1 MRTYDRPIA
10 DYPTNREADV
20 VLRDGSTV
28 HVRPVRAEDE
38 PALHGFFS
46 SLSLDSRSFR
56 FFSAATNL
64 QDTARRL
71 ADVDYVSRYGLI
83 AVRGGGDEV
92 IGHGLYIGRPH
103 ETAEVAF
110 AIADGMQGRGLATL
124 LLAHLAEVAVENEI
138 PLFYAEVMPENWRM
152 LEVFRESGFPTET
165 SSAPGVIRVEM
176 PTSFS
181 AEAVERFER
190 RDQLA
195 AEAAVRRFLMPKAVA
210 VVGASRHRET
220 VGGSIFRNLLESGFD
235 GTVYPVNPASDV
247 VQSVRAYR
255 SIAEVPDEIDL
266 AVIAVPG
273 RGGGRR
279 GDRVRR

>member
-1 MRTYDRPIA
+1 M
-10 DYPTNREADV
+10 
-20 VLRDGSTV
+20 
-28 HVRPVRAEDE
+28 RAEDE
-38 PALHGFFS
+38 PALHRFFS

-56 FFSAATNL
+56 FFSGATNL

-71 ADVDYVSRYGLI
+71 VDVDYTGRYGLI
-83 AVRGGGDEV
+83 AVRGGGDEL
-92 IGHGLYIGRPH
+92 IGHGLYIGQPH
-103 ETAEVAF
+103 EAAEVAF

-124 LLAHLAEVAVENEI
+124 LLAHLAEVAVENEV

-181 AEAVERFER
+181 AEAVEQFER

-195 AEAAVRRFLMPKAVA
+195 AQAAVRRFLMPKAVA

-255 SIAEVPDEIDL
+255 SIADGSRRDRPCRDRR
-266 AVIAVPG
+266 A
-273 RGGGRR
+273 GRR
-279 GDRVRR
+279 PWSTWRPSAPVSAFQP